1 MAQSIAPRNEERPF
15 EFHELFFS
23 TTNWRGVIES
33 GNEVFVRV
41 AGYAELAE
49 LVGRPHSVIRHPH
62 MPRVVFKLLWE
73 YLAAGR
79 GIAAYVKNLSTDGR
93 YYWVMALAVPTS
105 AGYLSVRFKPST
117 AYFDVVRSLYPEL
130 LAIEAAHPDG
140 KEGMAAA
147 QRRLVEAIQAAG
159 FVGYDDFMQTALAAE
174 MAARH
179 VQLSGRPPS
188 SSAGLV
194 YLPDPLGAP
203 ATPSLRRTLHTVR
216 RAEGQLQDLF
226 SHAETF
232 LDLIKKLDGR
242 SVFLRKLSRKI
253 QLLSMN
259 ALIASCQMQDA
270 GRGLA
275 VVTDNLAWFSRE
287 ANAAISEMTRG
298 MQTLSA
304 TLRETSFTVTAA
316 KLQAEMSILFAEEL
330 LRSEGTIDEAR
341 KRRTQ
346 LDMDILVASFTQ
358 STTQM
363 LASLPANRKPIQD
376 LLREGSRLS
385 EAVMML
391 LSVHVIG
398 RVEAAQVSQNGHFQT
413 LFDEVLLQLQAA
425 QSEMKDFSANL
436 AYLTRH
442 MPRFDRASRDVQE
455 ALDDLA
461 PPKANAA

>member
-1 MAQSIAPRNEERPF
+1 MAQTVAPRNEERPF
-15 EFHELFFS
+15 EFDELFFS

-41 AGYAELAE
+41 AGYADIGE

-62 MPRVVFKLLWE
+62 MPRVVFKLLWD
-73 YLAAGR
+73 YLGAGR
-79 GIAAYVKNLSTDGR
+79 GIAAYVKNLATDGR

-117 AYFDVVRSLYPEL
+117 AYFDLIRGLYPEL
-130 LAIEAAHPDG
+130 LDIEAAHGDRT
-140 KEGMAAA
+140 EGMDAA
-147 QRRLVEAIQAAG
+147 QARLLEAVRAAG
-159 FVGYDDFMQTALAAE
+159 FLGYDDFMQTALAAE

-179 VQLSGRPPS
+179 GHLTAHRKADPPLFLLPPDRDPQ
-188 SSAGLV
+188 AG
-194 YLPDPLGAP
+194 
-203 ATPSLRRTLHTVR
+203 PSLRGTLHTVR

-232 LDLIKKLDGR
+232 LELIKKLDGR

-287 ANAAISEMTRG
+287 GNAAIAEMTRG
-298 MQTLSA
+298 MSTLST

-330 LRSEGTIDEAR
+330 LRTEGAVDEAR
-341 KRRTQ
+341 RRRTL
-346 LDMDILVASFTQ
+346 LDLDILVASFTQ
-358 STTQM
+358 STTRM

-376 LLREGSRLS
+376 LLREGNRLS

-425 QSEMKDFSANL
+425 QNEMRDFSANL

-455 ALDDLA
+455 ALDELA
-461 PPKANAA
+461 PPAARAA

>member
-1 MAQSIAPRNEERPF
+1 MAPPVAPRNEERPF
-15 EFHELFFS
+15 EFNELFFS

-41 AGYAELAE
+41 AGYTDLAE

-62 MPRVVFKLLWE
+62 MPRAVFKLLWD
-73 YLAAGR
+73 YLGSGR
-79 GIAAYVKNLSTDGR
+79 GIAAYVKNLATDGR
-93 YYWVMALAVPTS
+93 YYWVMALAVPTP

-117 AYFDVVRSLYPEL
+117 AYFDLIRRLYPEL
-130 LAIEAAHPDG
+130 LELEAAHADR
-140 KEGMAAA
+140 KEGMEAA
-147 QRRLVEAIQAAG
+147 QVRLMEVVREAG
-159 FVGYDDFMQTALAAE
+159 FLTYDDFMQTALAAE
-174 MAARH
+174 MAARYAH
-179 VQLSGRPPS
+179 LGPAATSALVPRA
-188 SSAGLV
+188 SAGTIS
-194 YLPDPLGAP
+194 P
-203 ATPSLRRTLHTVR
+203 ASTLLFTLHTVR
-216 RAEGQLQDLF
+216 RAEAQLQDLF
-226 SHAETF
+226 VHAEVF
-232 LDLIKKLDGR
+232 LELIKKLDAR
-242 SVFLRKLSRKI
+242 ALFLRKLSRKI

-259 ALIASCQMQDA
+259 ALIASCQMQEA

-287 ANAAISEMTRG
+287 GNAAIDEMTGG
-298 MQTLSA
+298 MRTLSS
-304 TLRETSFTVTAA
+304 TLRETSFTVMSA

-330 LRSEGTIDEAR
+330 LRTEGTVDEAR
-341 KRRTQ
+341 RRRTL
-346 LDMDILVASFTQ
+346 LDLDILVASFTE
-358 STTQM
+358 STTRM

-376 LLREGSRLS
+376 LLREGNRLN

-425 QSEMKDFSANL
+425 QNEMRDFSANL

-455 ALDDLA
+455 VLDELK
-461 PPKANAA
+461 PPAARAA